1 MSKKLLSEAQVRRF
15 QSLAN
20 ISSLQEMGNYSMK
33 RNDEKEKMEED
44 AFEEANYKKDDAME
58 GMYGD
63 KEEKKMEAMH
73 GDDEEKKMEEEM
85 DMDDD
90 MDDMDMDD
98 DDEQVDLEQ
107 DVLEDAVA
115 AMSKIQALIDA
126 LGGEAADMGADDE
139 DMPMPGA
146 DEPPAMDDDE
156 PADEPSP
163 LEEEEDILEL
173 ALEGIQYEPSQK
185 EIVQEV
191 AKRVARRLQ
200 EAKKA
205 HATLNKALGN
215 K

>member
-44 AFEEANYKKDDAME
+44 AFEEANYKKDDAIE
-58 GMYGD
+58 EMYHD
-63 KEEKKMEAMH
+63 K
-73 GDDEEKKMEEEM
+73 EEKKMEEEM
-85 DMDDD
+85 EMDADMDDD
-90 MDDMDMDD
+90 DMEMDADMD

>member
-44 AFEEANYKKDDAME
+44 AFEEAYYKKDDAVEEASYKKDDAME

-63 KEEKKMEAMH
+63 KEEKKME
-73 GDDEEKKMEEEM
+73 EEM
-85 DMDDD
+85 DMDDN

-115 AMSKIQALIDA
+115 AMPKIQALIDA

-139 DMPMPGA
+139 DVPMPGA

>member
-1 MSKKLLSEAQVRRF
+1 MNS
-15 QSLAN
+15 
-20 ISSLQEMGNYSMK
+20 
-33 RNDEKEKMEED
+33 NDEKEKMEED

-58 GMYGD
+58 
-63 KEEKKMEAMH
+63 
-73 GDDEEKKMEEEM
+73 EEM
-85 DMDDD
+85 EMDADMEMDAGEDAD
-90 MDDMDMDD
+90 MEMNADMDD

-126 LGGEAADMGADDE
+126 LGGEPADMGADDE

>member
-44 AFEEANYKKDDAME
+44 AFEEAYYKKDDAVEEASYKKDDAME

-63 KEEKKMEAMH
+63 KEEKKME
-73 GDDEEKKMEEEM
+73 EEM
-85 DMDDD
+85 EMN
-90 MDDMDMDD
+90 DDMDMDD
-98 DDEQVDLEQ
+98 EDQVDLEQ

-139 DMPMPGA
+139 DIPMPGA

-200 EAKKA
+200 EAKTA

>member
-58 GMYGD
+58 EMYGD
-63 KEEKKMEAMH
+63 K
-73 GDDEEKKMEEEM
+73 EKKMEEEM
-85 DMDDD
+85 EMDAGEDADME
-90 MDDMDMDD
+90 MDADMDD

-139 DMPMPGA
+139 DMPMPSA
-146 DEPPAMDDDE
+146 DEPPEMD
-156 PADEPSP
+156 ADEPEP
-163 LEEEEDILEL
+163 LEEEDILEL

>member
-44 AFEEANYKKDDAME
+44 AFEEAYYKKDDAVEEASYKKDDAME

-63 KEEKKMEAMH
+63 KEEKKME
-73 GDDEEKKMEEEM
+73 EEM
-85 DMDDD
+85 EMN
-90 MDDMDMDD
+90 DDMDMDD
-98 DDEQVDLEQ
+98 EDQVDLEQ

-139 DMPMPGA
+139 DIPMPGA

-163 LEEEEDILEL
+163 LEEEDILEL

-200 EAKKA
+200 EAKTA

>member
-33 RNDEKEKMEED
+33 RDE
-44 AFEEANYKKDDAME
+44 
-58 GMYGD
+58 
-63 KEEKKMEAMH
+63 
-73 GDDEEKKMEEEM
+73 DEEKMEEEM
-85 DMDDD
+85 EMDADEDADMEMDAD
-90 MDDMDMDD
+90 MD